1 MSPVEYVVL
10 AIVVVA
16 SFALLLHFR
25 KGNRPGPLI
34 KQWRDHFPGRKSSV
48 ATVGQIMPLIH
59 TLRRKRALWPEIERS
74 LNPDGDKKV
83 SLLLGEIRGPHQ
95 FDPNTA
101 LGVIETGFA
110 EVPAQAPIA
119 AGLEAAVRSMNRIVR
134 IGD

>member
-83 SLLLGEIRGPHQ
+83 SLLLGEIRGHISLTPTR
-95 FDPNTA
+95 P
-101 LGVIETGFA
+101 
-110 EVPAQAPIA
+110 
-119 AGLEAAVRSMNRIVR
+119 
-134 IGD
+134 